1 MTTYLILGLFIAAVG
16 WLGININRQNP
27 QRHIARGEKK

>member
-16 WLGININRQNP
+16 WLGININRQKSAAP
-27 QRHIARGEKK
+27 HRERREK